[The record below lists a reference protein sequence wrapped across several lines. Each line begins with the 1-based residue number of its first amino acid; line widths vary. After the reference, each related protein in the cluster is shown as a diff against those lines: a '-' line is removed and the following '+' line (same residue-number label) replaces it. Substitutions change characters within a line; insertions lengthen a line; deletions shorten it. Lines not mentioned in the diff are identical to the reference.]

1 MTKNEIMMELSSMKG
16 ALWAAM
22 VVIDSNS
29 AASNIIGS
37 VIDDIH
43 DFMIEIEGGMSCCKQ
58 HWLHGGC
65 CE

>member
-1 MTKNEIMMELSSMKG
+1 MTKDEIMIELSSMKG
-16 ALWAAM
+16 SLWAAM
-22 VVIDSNS
+22 VVTEPGS
-29 AASNIIGS
+29 AASSIISS

-43 DFMIEIEGGMSCCKQ
+43 DFMVEIEGGMSCCKR